1 MKRISQYSVFDYELT
16 TAADAFFRR
25 FKLCSVLKRS
35 NAYKS
40 RGIPAVT
47 VFQGLFN
54 DRSLFMD
61 LKTGTNSSKTG
72 KDTFCRFINSCS
84 VSWMRFTSLLAER
97 IINSMVTKLTDEN
110 RVNVFIVGDTLYE
123 RSILKSRL
131 APKIT
136 INSCVG

>member
-1 MKRISQYSVFDYELT
+1 
-16 TAADAFFRR
+16 
-25 FKLCSVLKRS
+25 
-35 NAYKS
+35 
-40 RGIPAVT
+40 VT

-72 KDTFCRFINSCS
+72 KDTFYRFINSCS
-84 VSWMRFTSLLAER
+84 VNWMRFTSLLAER
-97 IINSMVTKLTDEN
+97 IINSMVAKLTDEN